1 MDERSYRFEYDAG
14 TIRQGRNCVESL
26 SSDLAGLDCDRAMV
40 VCGQTVGSTDAVME
54 PITDG
59 LGEKL
64 AGVFDETTPK
74 KRLETVFAGARHAEE
89 VGADAL
95 VAVGGGSSLDVAKGI
110 SAVAANDDDGET
122 IADQFAGAGL
132 VPVPDGEL
140 LPIVAIPT
148 TLAGADL
155 SILGGITASPSS
167 GLVEEPVGGGIMDPR
182 LMPELLCYDH
192 ALLETTPRKIL
203 QASAMNG
210 FDKGIESLYAANG
223 TPVTDAAAVRGLSL
237 LWDALGT
244 LSDERESWASSDILE
259 GIILV
264 QYGISRPGGTT
275 LSLIHAFGHG
285 LTAHSDIQQGA
296 AHAIVAPRA
305 LEYLFKHA
313 DGRRE
318 LLADAFDIDT
328 DEHTRDELA
337 AAIVS
342 EVEGVRDALELP
354 SELRG
359 VEDIEREDLDA
370 IAETTYED
378 SLMGNC
384 PPDLE
389 PTVDELRGVLESAW

>member
-14 TIRQGRNCVESL
+14 TIRQGRNCVDAL
-26 SSDLAGLDCDRAMV
+26 SSDLARLDCDRAMV

-59 LGEKL
+59 LDDTL
-64 AGVFDETTPK
+64 AGVFDETTPR

-89 VGADAL
+89 IGADAL
-95 VAVGGGSSLDVAKGI
+95 VAVGGGSSLDVAKGV
-110 SAVAANDDDGET
+110 SAVAANDDDEKT
-122 IADQFAGAGL
+122 IAEQFAAGGL
-132 VPVPDGEL
+132 VPVPDGEV

-155 SILGGITASPSS
+155 SLLGGITASPTS

-182 LMPELLCYDH
+182 LMPELLCYDP
-192 ALLETTPRKIL
+192 ALLETTPREIL

-210 FDKGIESLYAANG
+210 LDKGIESLYAANR

-237 LWDALGT
+237 LRGALPT
-244 LSDERESWASSDILE
+244 LAGERESWASSDILE
-259 GIILV
+259 GIVLV

-296 AHAIVAPRA
+296 AHAIIAPRA
-305 LEYLFKHA
+305 LEYLFEHA

-318 LLADAFDIDT
+318 LLAGAFDIDAA
-328 DEHTRDELA
+328 DHSHDELA

-342 EVEGVRDALELP
+342 EVDGVRDALELP

-359 VEDIEREDLDA
+359 VEDIDRDGLEA
-370 IAETTYED
+370 IAETTFED

-384 PPDLE
+384 PPELE
-389 PTVDELRGVLESAW
+389 PTVEDLVGVLESAW

>member
-1 MDERSYRFEYDAG
+1 MDERSYRFEYDPG
-14 TIRQGRNCVESL
+14 TIRQGRNCVGSL
-26 SSDLAGLDCDRAMV
+26 SGDLARLDCERAMV
-40 VCGQTVGSTDAVME
+40 VCGQTVGSTAAVMD
-54 PITDG
+54 PIADG
-59 LGEKL
+59 LGDRL
-64 AGVFDETTPK
+64 AGVFDETTPD
-74 KRLETVFAGARHAEE
+74 KRLETVFAGARRADELD
-89 VGADAL
+89 ADAI

-110 SAVAANDDDGET
+110 SAVASGDTDEQT
-122 IADQFAGAGL
+122 IAEQFEAGGL

-155 SILGGITASPSS
+155 SILGGITASPAN
-167 GLVEEPVGGGIMDPR
+167 GLVEEPVGGGIMDPQ

-192 ALLETTPRKIL
+192 ALLETTPREIL

-237 LWDALGT
+237 LWDALPT
-244 LSDERESWASSDILE
+244 LSDERESWDSSDILE

-264 QYGISRPGGTT
+264 QYGISQPSGTT

-296 AHAIVAPRA
+296 AHAIVAPKA
-305 LEYLFKHA
+305 LEYLFEHA

-328 DEHTRDELA
+328 DEHSHDELGD
-337 AAIVS
+337 AIVS
-342 EVEGVRDALELP
+342 EVEGVRNALELP
-354 SELRG
+354 TQLRG
-359 VEDIEREDLDA
+359 VEDIQREDLEA
-370 IAETTYED
+370 IAETTMHD

-384 PPDLE
+384 PPDLDASE
-389 PTVDELRGVLESAW
+389 EALVGVLESAW